1 MGCERQA
8 EPDSKNLVYSRL
20 GERGWFFS
28 SAPDQTSRYPCLTD
42 YPLTALCFAA
52 LADCIGQ
59 LRESRPRESQPTTH
73 SHSQLLRRRL
83 WLLLR

>member
-1 MGCERQA
+1 MGGERPA

-59 LRESRPRESQPTTH
+59 LRESRPREPQSQRIL
-73 SHSQLLRRRL
+73 SQLLRRRL
-83 WLLLR
+83 WLRLR